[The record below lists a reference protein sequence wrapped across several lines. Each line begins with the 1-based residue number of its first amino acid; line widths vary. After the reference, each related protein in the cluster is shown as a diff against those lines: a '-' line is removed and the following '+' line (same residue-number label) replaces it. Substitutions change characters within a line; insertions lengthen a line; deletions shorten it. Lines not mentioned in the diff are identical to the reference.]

1 VKVDRWTPFCNGV
14 SGGEEG
20 ATQKTYPRF
29 LRLAYIHT
37 MSFVSAY
44 QPPLKTACLGGVSLH
59 VIQIGYGV
67 LPEFECNEL
76 ESAEYGDVPSYGTQ
90 NNSAWTLLVWLRLWL
105 HWICGGQDAPFTEQS
120 AHGLNRHRRRMEHRE
135 IPPARNLMPYYK
147 FCATG
152 LDGRKLSPTQFM
164 ERLCRLSVFGR
175 ICIYRMRQSGSV
187 LRRRALLI
195 CYDHGWWREPIS
207 HMGRL
212 RHGFWPIFVWVNWQL
227 WPNWLLH

>member
-1 VKVDRWTPFCNGV
+1 MDPVLQRGERRRR
-14 SGGEEG
+14 GGDS
-20 ATQKTYPRF
+20 KTYPRF

-44 QPPLKTACLGGVSLH
+44 QPPLKTACLGGVSLY

-67 LPEFECNEL
+67 LPEFACNEL
-76 ESAEYGDVPSYGTQ
+76 ESAEYEDVSSYGTQ

-207 HMGRL
+207 LMGRL